1 MGEREHSPKIGAL
14 LALQER
20 RLSAAGR
27 ARIERHLAGCDV
39 CRQALAAMALYD
51 RIADEARDEAPPEL
65 DWSRMELALEREVEK
80 IAEAQC
86 ATSPEG
92 ATRSSSA
99 PGRTAAPSAPM
110 RGLSAR
116 SSPAARRAA
125 WGVAA
130 LAAAGVL
137 AYVATRPPSA
147 PEIARPTPP
156 APMIEAPAPEP
167 VDPEVIAEAAPLAAT
182 VTLVAGR
189 GAEVVAADG
198 TTRAAAVDDVLADAT
213 TLRTDDASEVHVRL
227 AEDTGVIA
235 YPASEALL
243 TRLRER
249 DVEIDLRAG
258 TLAASTGGPLFEGES
273 RFVVIA
279 SEHRFE
285 LRVTRAEVVLDEGGV
300 VRLAVAEGEV
310 EVHRPDGRVEIVRA
324 PARWSSAEVG
334 EVPRVREPHGIA
346 DADAGTGV
354 LHVRHPGLV
363 RWQIGDVEAQGAG
376 ELAMRVRPGELN
388 IGGFDSTGRAFRTV
402 VVVGEDGV
410 ALDATD
416 LQPQA
421 PRVREGTLPEAEIR
435 QTVQRGLPR
444 LRQCYELGMRER
456 PDLEGRLTVR
466 ITVGLD
472 GSVSRA
478 EVVGGDVPEGLQQCV
493 RNYAE
498 RWTFPPPSGGF
509 VRFDV
514 PLAFGGR

>member
-1 MGEREHSPKIGAL
+1 MTGEREHSPKIGAL

-65 DWSRMELALEREVEK
+65 DWSRMELALEREAKKV
-80 IAEAQC
+80 AETLRAKKRDQ
-86 ATSPEG
+86 ATKS
-92 ATRSSSA
+92 
-99 PGRTAAPSAPM
+99 
-110 RGLSAR
+110 
-116 SSPAARRAA
+116 RRP
-125 WGVAA
+125 WISLGVAA

-137 AYVATRPPSA
+137 AYVATRPA
-147 PEIARPTPP
+147 PQIARPTPP
-156 APMIEAPAPEP
+156 PAPVIEAPAPEP
-167 VDPEVIAEAAPLAAT
+167 EPPEVVAEAAPLAAT

-189 GAEVVAADG
+189 GAQVIAPDG
-198 TTRAAAVDDVLADAT
+198 TARAAAVDDLLADAT

-243 TRLRER
+243 TKLRER

-258 TLAASTGGPLFEGES
+258 TLAASTGGPLFQGES

-279 SEHRFE
+279 SEHRFA

-310 EVHRPDGRVEIVRA
+310 EVQRPDGRVEIVRA
-324 PARWSSAEVG
+324 PARWSSAEAG

-354 LHVRHPGLV
+354 LRVRHPGLV
-363 RWQIGDVEAQGAG
+363 RWQIGDVEAEGAG

-388 IGGFDSTGRAFRTV
+388 IGGFDQTGRAFRTV
-402 VVVGEDGV
+402 IVVGEDGV
-410 ALDATD
+410 ALDAAD

-421 PRVREGTLPEAEIR
+421 PRVREGTLPEADIR
-435 QTVQRGLPR
+435 EVVQGGLPR